1 MESMKIFHK
10 LAIAKELF
18 LMIKD
23 RRAWLLLPIL
33 LAILF
38 ITIFIFVVE
47 LPALFPF
54 FYAIF

>member
-1 MESMKIFHK
+1 MKIFHK